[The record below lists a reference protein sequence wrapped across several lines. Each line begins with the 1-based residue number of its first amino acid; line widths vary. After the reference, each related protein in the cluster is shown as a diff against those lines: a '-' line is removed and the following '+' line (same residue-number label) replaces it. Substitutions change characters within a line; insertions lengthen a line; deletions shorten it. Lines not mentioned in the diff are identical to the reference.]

1 MNLDVILH
9 EDSRRMILW
18 LLFYDSD
25 YTLGD
30 DILYRGFELYNKPIT
45 RDQLAEALSWLDEK
59 AYITLST
66 EHGITHATLTDRGL
80 EIAKG
85 TARVPGVRDLR
96 PSEIHEL
103 QAARRS

>member
-1 MNLDVILH
+1 MNLDDIMA
-9 EDSRRMILW
+9 EDFRRMILW
-18 LLFYDSD
+18 LLFYDPD

-30 DILYRGFELYNKPIT
+30 DIIYRGFELYNKPIT
-45 RDQLAEALSWLDEK
+45 RDKLTEALGWLD
-59 AYITLST
+59 AQAFITLST